1 MICLDATMWHAASFC
16 WDSWYAPMG
25 LGRWAGESS
34 RCEDPAPTVGIAG
47 RALRGILPQA
57 TIYVHAGIHG
67 GGVEGDDDV
76 ACRVVLCGICC
87 RESHFY
93 SINW

>member
-47 RALRGILPQA
+47 YIAAGHHLRPCGHPR
-57 TIYVHAGIHG
+57 GRRRG
-67 GGVEGDDDV
+67 G
-76 ACRVVLCGICC
+76 
-87 RESHFY
+87 
-93 SINW
+93 

>member
-1 MICLDATMWHAASFC
+1 MRLW
-16 WDSWYAPMG
+16 G

-47 RALRGILPQA
+47 QADATYAASTIICAHMGIN
-57 TIYVHAGIHG
+57 GNG
-67 GGVEGDDDV
+67 EWGDNDT
-76 ACRVVLCGICC
+76 ARRVVLCGICC